1 MTRKEGNST
10 LTNSTLETFN
20 SETLLLL
27 GGRTS
32 LCKALVR
39 DLLELGVIA

>member
-1 MTRKEGNST
+1 MTQKEGNNT
-10 LTNSTLETFN
+10 LTSSALETFN

-27 GGRTS
+27 IGRTS
-32 LCKALVR
+32 LCEALVR